1 MKIPDKMYDV
11 LKWIALIAL
20 DAIGVC
26 YKTLAMIWGWPFG
39 EEVLSTCAAL
49 SVLIGALIGVST
61 AQYYK
66 DLGDAPIGA
75 HEQIPVP
82 TDPTIKDK

>member
-1 MKIPDKMYDV
+1 MILPDKVYDI

-26 YKTLAMIWGWPFG
+26 YKTLALIWGWPFG

-49 SVLIGALIGVST
+49 SVLIGALIGAST
-61 AQYYK
+61 AQYYQH
-66 DLGDAPIGA
+66 LGDD
-75 HEQIPVP
+75 EIPVP
-82 TDPTIKDK
+82 QDPTIHVK